1 MHALT
6 ARALALL
13 PAPLQS
19 FCKTD
24 SKYNDIAELVSE
36 CHAQLLAADADT
48 DLLTIYQ
55 RARSACRRYT
65 QDLSHYSRK
74 FSSIEH
80 SVAAPEPAEPTPDR
94 RRDYVRRIA
103 EERGVTLRRA
113 QQIVKQMLAD
123 AERQQGLPL
132 N

>member
-19 FCKTD
+19 FCRHD

-48 DLLTIYQ
+48 DLLTVYK
-55 RARSACRRYT
+55 RARSACRRFT
-65 QDLSHYSRK
+65 QDISHYASCYD
-74 FSSIEH
+74 SIDH
-80 SVAAPEPAEPTPDR
+80 SVPSPEPAEPTPDR
-94 RRDYVRRIA
+94 RRDYVKRIA

-123 AERQQGLPL
+123 TERQQGLF
-132 N
+132 

>member
-13 PAPLQS
+13 PGPLQS
-19 FCKTD
+19 FCRSDKYTD
-24 SKYNDIAELVSE
+24 FAELVSE

-48 DLLTIYQ
+48 DLLTVYK
-55 RARSACRRYT
+55 RARSNCRRYT
-65 QDLSHYSRK
+65 QDISHYASCYH
-74 FSSIEH
+74 SIDH
-80 SVAAPEPAEPTPDR
+80 AVPAPEPAEPTPDR

-103 EERGVTLRRA
+103 DERGVTLRRA

-123 AERQQGLPL
+123 GQRQPGLF
-132 N
+132 